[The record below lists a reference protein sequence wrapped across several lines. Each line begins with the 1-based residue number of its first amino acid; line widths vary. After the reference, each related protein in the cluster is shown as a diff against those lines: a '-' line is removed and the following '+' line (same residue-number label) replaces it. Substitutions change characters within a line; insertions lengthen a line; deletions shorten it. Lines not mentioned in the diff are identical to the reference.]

1 MQAAYGVV
9 RVSNKTADQGNGFD
23 VAMTDTTDK
32 SEDGSKDS
40 DKTEKKEKT
49 DQKSDA
55 KKDNSVKE
63 EDKKEETLPTLD
75 LTKNEAKKST
85 RKKSSS
91 SSASSSSSG
100 NAGNTT
106 TNGSNSTWKPCMRF
120 GYDFKLPTGADF
132 EGCEWNYGTAENALA
147 YTLSPKDKTNHIK
160 NPEGNDAD
168 VYRSNIVFT
177 KLGSANY
184 ENNVYARVLVKYT
197 LNGKS
202 YSKMGTSID
211 TRTVKEVA
219 DKIIAPNSEA
229 SQKQKD
235 YATEILRTISSK

>member
-132 EGCEWNYGTAENALA
+132 EGCEWYYGTAENALA
-147 YTLSPKDKTNHIK
+147 
-160 NPEGNDAD
+160 
-168 VYRSNIVFT
+168 
-177 KLGSANY
+177 
-184 ENNVYARVLVKYT
+184 
-197 LNGKS
+197 
-202 YSKMGTSID
+202 
-211 TRTVKEVA
+211 
-219 DKIIAPNSEA
+219 
-229 SQKQKD
+229 
-235 YATEILRTISSK
+235 